1 MDWSSELWIVLLFIG
16 ISLVVGVRVYAN
28 RSRAKALN
36 AVVARLGL
44 FRLDDQAPFS
54 LGERKGF
61 SLFSRGNSRKWE
73 NIFSN
78 NAPVITE
85 LLFDFG
91 YTFGIPL
98 LASLRY
104 RQTVAAFSARVTNL
118 PDFQMA
124 PATTLDRIAPKLG
137 FQAIQFASRPDFGR
151 KYWLRADDEI
161 AVRALFSDTFIDRL
175 ASTDSK
181 TVWYVEKAGQWLLV
195 YRHGLLFAPEALP
208 EFWQASRGIANLFL
222 KTS

>member
-1 MDWSSELWIVLLFIG
+1 MRGHLSAW
-16 ISLVVGVRVYAN
+16 R
-28 RSRAKALN
+28 N
-36 AVVARLGL
+36 A
-44 FRLDDQAPFS
+44 
-54 LGERKGF
+54 KGF

-98 LASLRY
+98 LASVRY

-118 PDFQMA
+118 PDFQLA
-124 PATTLDRIAPKLG
+124 PATTLDRLAPKIG
-137 FQAIQFASRPDFGR
+137 FQAIQVASRPDFGKR
-151 KYWLRADDEI
+151 CWLRAEDEI

-175 ASTDSK
+175 ARADSK

-195 YRHGLLFAPEALP
+195 YRHGMLFAPESLP
-208 EFWQASRGIANLFL
+208 EFWQDSRAVANLFL
-222 KTS
+222 KIS

>member
-1 MDWSSELWIVLLFIG
+1 LGIVNDPVTSDYSRVSCFRAIFARFLEAYG
-16 ISLVVGVRVYAN
+16 LVFRVVDRPSFHRHLAGCWCSGLREPIESKGVECRCGAF
-28 RSRAKALN
+28 R
-36 AVVARLGL
+36 L

-61 SLFSRGNSRKWE
+61 SLFSRGDSRKWE

-98 LASLRY
+98 LASVRY

-118 PDFQMA
+118 PDFQIA

-137 FQAIQFASRPDFGR
+137 FQAIQFASRPDFGK

-175 ASTDSK
+175 ASADSK
-181 TVWYVEKAGQWLLV
+181 TPWYVEKADSDCL
-195 YRHGLLFAPEALP
+195 
-208 EFWQASRGIANLFL
+208 
-222 KTS
+222 